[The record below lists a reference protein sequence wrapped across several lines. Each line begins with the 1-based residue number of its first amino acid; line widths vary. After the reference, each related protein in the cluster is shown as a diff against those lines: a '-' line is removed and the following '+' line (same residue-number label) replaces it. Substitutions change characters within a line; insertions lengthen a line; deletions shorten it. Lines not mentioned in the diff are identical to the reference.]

1 MPPSPP
7 SNRKISSLPQSR
19 NSLVERCSSIRACE
33 PCKRRK
39 RICNGQ
45 RPCSHCTESNIDCI
59 YSVVSE
65 HPRSVF
71 TTSSA
76 RRLSSG
82 SACETCRRRKT
93 KCDGGS
99 PCGFCSSNGID
110 CVNNSE
116 RRRRSMG
123 PPAVTNPNETEAMDR
138 IEDRLRRIEK
148 LMTAFTPSPLSQSS
162 SSTQYKEEIP
172 QMHPIRQ
179 HRHSVQGIS
188 VAKEQAELRAAYANM
203 KGSLIFSASQNIDM
217 GQMILKLYH
226 FIFFFG
232 NQKDDPLLQ
241 QREDKQFKQI

>member
-45 RPCSHCTESNIDCI
+45 RPCSHCTESNMDCI

-99 PCGFCSSNGID
+99 PCGFCAANGID

-123 PPAVTNPNETEAMDR
+123 PPTVTVPNETEAMDR

-162 SSTQYKEEIP
+162 SADFKEEIP
-172 QMHPIRQ
+172 SMHPIRQ

-188 VAKEQAELRAAYANM
+188 VAKEQAELRAAYANL
-203 KGSLIFSASQNIDM
+203 KGRFARRNCAVM
-217 GQMILKLYH
+217 VVGWYKYV
-226 FIFFFG
+226 
-232 NQKDDPLLQ
+232 
-241 QREDKQFKQI
+241 